1 MTRDGSRRAF
11 WRNGP
16 AARIESVVVQAGGG
30 FPRYLRDGQAQ
41 HGFLVYARSEG
52 LLANRFDEATLQV
65 TGQAVPI
72 LDGVITNLSGGAHF
86 DVSAS
91 GTLAYVPGTTVE
103 SERDL
108 VWVSLDG
115 KATPIMSVR
124 GLGRYFGLSPDGT
137 RLVRANSIGPG
148 RDVWVDDLQRLTS
161 TRITGDGSNFNPL
174 WSSDGRS
181 VIFSKG
187 LPVGNLYRR
196 ATDNRDH
203 EERLTTSELT
213 HVPSSVSR
221 DGKWLVYIEFN
232 PVTGSDLWMLPLGS
246 FGAGGP
252 SAEPQ
257 PFIRTNFSEGNAM
270 LSPDG
275 RWLAYQSNESGRFEY
290 LHPLVSRRRSEDAG
304 VEHRVYVGT
313 VGPIRPRDSVSG
325 GRRQDHGVRVQR
337 LT

>member
-1 MTRDGSRRAF
+1 
-11 WRNGP
+11 
-16 AARIESVVVQAGGG
+16 
-30 FPRYLRDGQAQ
+30 
-41 HGFLVYARSEG
+41 
-52 LLANRFDEATLQV
+52 
-65 TGQAVPI
+65 
-72 LDGVITNLSGGAHF
+72 VITNLSGGAHF

-103 SERDL
+103 TERDL

-196 ATDNRDH
+196 ATDNRDQ

-221 DGKWLVYIEFN
+221 DGKWLVYTEFN
-232 PVTGSDLWMLPLGS
+232 PVTGSDLWILPLGT
-246 FGAGGP
+246 FGAGAP
-252 SAEPQ
+252 SGEPQ

-275 RWLAYQSNESGRFEY
+275 RWVAYQSNESGRFEY
-290 LHPLVSRRRSEDAG
+290 YIRSFPDGGQKTQVSIAG
-304 VEHRVYVGT
+304 ATGAQWAPSGREILYRADDGKIM
-313 VGPIRPRDSVSG
+313 GSAFSVSPDVAIG
-325 GRRQDHGVRVQR
+325 PPRAILDASSYDNFFCISADGSRVLMIPLIAAERTAVQINVVLNFIDELRQRMH
-337 LT
+337 